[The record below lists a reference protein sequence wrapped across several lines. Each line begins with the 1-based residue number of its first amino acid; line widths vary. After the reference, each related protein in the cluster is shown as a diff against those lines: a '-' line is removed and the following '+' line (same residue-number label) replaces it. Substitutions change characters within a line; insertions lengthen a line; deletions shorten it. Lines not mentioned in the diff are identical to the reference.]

1 MSLRSTFIAGFV
13 LYDPVARQPFD
24 PSRARGDS
32 FAGGLF
38 DPTPVAK
45 PAAVPPSIAASP
57 STPAATRTPGAS
69 TGDEATP
76 SAASPSIASQQ
87 KDLTVSQFSELISR
101 TLEDGMR
108 GTFRVQGE
116 IGNLSERG
124 HWYFSVKDA
133 SAVLSCVMW
142 QNDAA
147 RVGFR
152 PREGD
157 AVVVTGRIKHF
168 APQGKTQLYA
178 TKLERQGLGT
188 LEQQFQAL
196 VRELRGLG
204 YFEESRK
211 KLLPEFPRRVAVIT
225 SRTGA
230 ALQDVLK
237 TAGERCP
244 AVEFLVID
252 VRVQGDGAAGEV
264 ARALRAVNAMHA
276 SHAIDAVIVTRGGGS
291 REDLWAFNER
301 VVADAAHELEI
312 PLVAAIGHEVDT
324 SVIELVADRRAS
336 TPTQAVMLLLPDLA
350 GLAARHEGA
359 ARELRNAM
367 RWRISAL
374 RDRLSDL
381 AASPALASPALRI
394 AQARERVARLDAR
407 ARAAMSRAISTERRA
422 LDAVASRLIAN
433 APAARAAAA
442 RAHLGALGPR
452 LTRAVAATLATSAR
466 ELTHLEHRLRSAGPE
481 QTLQRGYAIVTAADG
496 TLVRSVSAAAAGSQL
511 TVQLADGTMPVRVES
526 PQPPRPST

>member
-1 MSLRSTFIAGFV
+1 
-13 LYDPVARQPFD
+13 
-24 PSRARGDS
+24 
-32 FAGGLF
+32 
-38 DPTPVAK
+38 
-45 PAAVPPSIAASP
+45 
-57 STPAATRTPGAS
+57 
-69 TGDEATP
+69 
-76 SAASPSIASQQ
+76 
-87 KDLTVSQFSELISR
+87 
-101 TLEDGMR
+101 
-108 GTFRVQGE
+108 
-116 IGNLSERG
+116 
-124 HWYFSVKDA
+124 
-133 SAVLSCVMW
+133 
-142 QNDAA
+142 
-147 RVGFR
+147 
-152 PREGD
+152 
-157 AVVVTGRIKHF
+157 
-168 APQGKTQLYA
+168 
-178 TKLERQGLGT
+178 
-188 LEQQFQAL
+188 
-196 VRELRGLG
+196 
-204 YFEESRK
+204 
-211 KLLPEFPRRVAVIT
+211 
-225 SRTGA
+225 
-230 ALQDVLK
+230 
-237 TAGERCP
+237 
-244 AVEFLVID
+244 
-252 VRVQGDGAAGEV
+252 
-264 ARALRAVNAMHA
+264 
-276 SHAIDAVIVTRGGGS
+276 
-291 REDLWAFNER
+291 
-301 VVADAAHELEI
+301 
-312 PLVAAIGHEVDT
+312 
-324 SVIELVADRRAS
+324 VIELVADRRAS

>member
-1 MSLRSTFIAGFV
+1 
-13 LYDPVARQPFD
+13 
-24 PSRARGDS
+24 
-32 FAGGLF
+32 
-38 DPTPVAK
+38 
-45 PAAVPPSIAASP
+45 
-57 STPAATRTPGAS
+57 
-69 TGDEATP
+69 
-76 SAASPSIASQQ
+76 
-87 KDLTVSQFSELISR
+87 
-101 TLEDGMR
+101 
-108 GTFRVQGE
+108 
-116 IGNLSERG
+116 
-124 HWYFSVKDA
+124 
-133 SAVLSCVMW
+133 MW
-142 QNDAA
+142 QNEAA

-211 KLLPEFPRRVAVIT
+211 KPLPEFPRRVAVIT

-276 SHAIDAVIVTRGGGS
+276 THAIDAVIVTRGGGS

-336 TPTQAVMLLLPDLA
+336 TPTQAVMLLLPDL
-350 GLAARHEGA
+350 
-359 ARELRNAM
+359 AM

-466 ELTHLEHRLRSAGPE
+466 ELTHLEHRLRSAG
-481 QTLQRGYAIVTAADG
+481 DG